1 MKLSAPVYRLRRR
14 ARNLARR
21 ENIPLSRALDR
32 IANAEGF
39 SSWNHL
45 ASVYGK
51 RAPSARLLEVLQP
64 GELMLLAA
72 RPGHGKTRLGLDL
85 LSEASS
91 RGFSS
96 VFFSSEFSEK
106 ELSQLG
112 PAIRNPAPGR
122 DRFEAVLTDTLN
134 AHTVTDCLSG
144 NAGGVVAV
152 VDYLQ
157 VLDQNRAAPELSDQA
172 EMLKGF
178 VAARDV
184 RLVVLSQVH
193 RSYDPAGK
201 ALPDWTDVRLP
212 NPVDLSLFDRGC
224 FLHDGKL
231 AVHPGPG

>member
-1 MKLSAPVYRLRRR
+1 MGQHQYLRPLDQINNRNKAPP
-14 ARNLARR
+14 
-21 ENIPLSRALDR
+21 IKPTMGD
-32 IANAEGF
+32 
-39 SSWNHL
+39 
-45 ASVYGK
+45 
-51 RAPSARLLEVLQP
+51 
-64 GELMLLAA
+64 
-72 RPGHGKTRLGLDL
+72 
-85 LSEASS
+85 
-91 RGFSS
+91 
-96 VFFSSEFSEK
+96 
-106 ELSQLG
+106 
-112 PAIRNPAPGR
+112 
-122 DRFEAVLTDTLN
+122 
-134 AHTVTDCLSG
+134 
-144 NAGGVVAV
+144 GGVVAV

-157 VLDQNRAAPELSDQA
+157 VLDQNRAAPELSDQV